1 MFSLAQT
8 KLPWYIILIYPG
20 IALLISGALSE
31 LLGGPRTLAAC
42 AFALAVFYFRLPA
55 IVDGSPDV
63 KQFAKGVTQIVPSNE
78 AIYVYS
84 QHEPE
89 INGNVVQHNYRGA
102 QNLRPALI
110 YYLDH
115 PLVCVDMDTRY
126 ALERAS
132 QAYVIVHT
140 QSPGPPH
147 ILDSILL
154 RQDHYTLA
162 RSKELSFHRC

>member
-1 MFSLAQT
+1 MVRYFT
-8 KLPWYIILIYPG
+8 W
-20 IALLISGALSE
+20 ISYETDFRLS
-31 LLGGPRTLAAC
+31 
-42 AFALAVFYFRLPA
+42 VFYFRLPA

-63 KQFAKGVTQIVPSNE
+63 KQFAKSVTQIVPSNE

-126 ALERAS
+126 ALERAN

-140 QSPGPPH
+140 QSTGPPH

-154 RQDHYTLA
+154 LHDHYILA
-162 RSKELSFHRC
+162 RSKGLSFHGFY